1 MSKPVKSTLDNGI
14 RVVSEFMPGVRS
26 VTVGFWVGVGSRDE
40 PVELGGTTH
49 FLEHLL
55 FKGTD
60 KRTALEIAEEMDAV
74 GGDLNAFTTKEFTCY
89 YARTLDDD
97 LPLALDILTDITCN
111 PAFPEDEVDIERG
124 VILEEIRAHEDDPA
138 DVAHE
143 LFYAALWPTHP
154 LGRPILGQAETIAT
168 LPRADIADY
177 FRDYYLPENM
187 VISAAGNV
195 EHENLLARV
204 HEAFGAMSGG
214 RAPRV
219 HTPENEEVTVAIT
232 ERSSEQA
239 HLVYGMPALGH
250 RDPDRYALTVMN
262 HILGGSMSSRLFQE
276 IREKRGLAYS
286 VYSYRSLY
294 DETGTFGVYAG
305 TKPDQAHQVAEL
317 IISEL
322 SKIADSGVTIE
333 ELERAKGHVRGS
345 LALSN
350 EDSGSRMSRIG
361 RGELVADELLTID
374 DLVGVV
380 DAVTQDDIARVT
392 GRVLGDSRRVLAVV
406 GPFQEGAFDS
416 VIM

>member
-1 MSKPVKSTLDNGI
+1 MSKPLKSTLDNGI

-26 VTVGFWVGVGSRDE
+26 VAVGFWIGVGSRDE
-40 PVELGGTTH
+40 PARLGGTTH
-49 FLEHLL
+49 FIEHLL

-89 YARTLDDD
+89 YARTLDEY

-111 PAFPEDEVDIERG
+111 PTFPEEEVDIERG

-143 LFYAALWPTHP
+143 LFYSTLWPTHP
-154 LGRPILGQAETIAT
+154 LGQPILGHSETIAS
-168 LPRADIADY
+168 LPRAEIANF
-177 FRDYYLPENM
+177 FRDNYLPEDM
-187 VISAAGNV
+187 VIAAAGNI
-195 EHENLLARV
+195 EHETLVERV
-204 HEAFGAMSGG
+204 HEVFGAMAGG
-214 RAPRV
+214 RARRMHV
-219 HTPENEEVTVAIT
+219 PESEEVTIAIK
-232 ERSSEQA
+232 ERPSEQA
-239 HLVYGMPALGH
+239 HLVYGMPAIGH

-262 HILGGSMSSRLFQE
+262 HIVGGSMSSRLFQE

-294 DETGTFGVYAG
+294 DETGTFGIYAG
-305 TKPDQAHQVAEL
+305 TKPEQANQVADL

-322 SKIADSGVTIE
+322 AKIADSGVSVD

-350 EDSGSRMSRIG
+350 EDSGARMSRIG

-374 DLVGVV
+374 DLVSVV
-380 DAVTQDDIARVT
+380 DAVSRDDVARVT
-392 GRVLGDSRRVLAVV
+392 DRVLGSGQRVLAVV

-416 VIM
+416 VIG